1 MEIKIQAR
9 NLEITARAE
18 SYIQKKFDRLER
30 HLSQISDAKIEVSRS
45 SAKSKEKSVVAQ
57 MTLSTG
63 KYTLRGQDTG
73 ENLFAAVD
81 AVTDVVDR
89 QIRRLKGKV
98 YRSSQ
103 ARKAARSSGR
113 LETPAPHEVDR
124 IEIDLDDLD
133 DLEREEAEEE
143 LGRLVRTK
151 RFSMT
156 PMSIEDAILQME
168 LLDHS
173 FFLFFNTDTEEYA
186 VAYRRNDGGYGLIEP
201 ATA

>member
-9 NLEITARAE
+9 NMEITDRAE

-30 HLSQISDAKIEVSRS
+30 HLSQISDAKIEVYRS
-45 SAKSKEKSVVAQ
+45 SARSQAKSVIAQ

-63 KYTLRGQDTG
+63 KYTLRGQDSG
-73 ENLFAAVD
+73 VNLFAAVD

-89 QIRRLKGKV
+89 QISRLKGKV
-98 YRSSQ
+98 YRSGQSG
-103 ARKAARSSGR
+103 KAARSSGQPEIPP
-113 LETPAPHEVDR
+113 LD
-124 IEIDLDDLD
+124 EIDQ
-133 DLEREEAEEE
+133 EREEAEEE
-143 LGRLVRTK
+143 VEVGQLVRTK

-186 VAYRRNDGGYGLIEP
+186 VAYRRNDGGYGVIEP
-201 ATA
+201 ETA